1 MEPYSGVVTTGIY
14 CRPGCPARPD
24 PGNVVGFPDPAAAEA
39 AGFRACLRCR
49 PYRSPTPANGD
60 APDLVCRAVRLIVA
74 GALDGA
80 GENALAARLGVSA
93 RHLRRLVVSHVGA
106 TPDQVARS
114 RRAHFARRLLDDT
127 DLTVT
132 EVAFASGY
140 GSVRQLNRACKDVFR
155 ATPVELRARR
165 RRADRLAADGG
176 LTLRLRF
183 CGTVDWPAFLA
194 YFAVR
199 AIPGV
204 ESVDAVAYRRT
215 IVVDG
220 DPGVLEVT
228 AGGADHLLM
237 RAHLPHWEGLIHVV
251 ERVRR
256 IFGLDTDIDAAAATL
271 RGDPLIGPL
280 VDARPGLRVP
290 GAWDPFEVGVRAIL
304 GQQVTVSGAS
314 TLAARLVER
323 HGTPVPGLGQ
333 VGLRY
338 TFPTPDSLAAADL
351 DGLGIVGTRIA
362 AIRAFARGGG
372 GRGGA
377 SGRQPRP
384 RRSRGVD
391 HRAARPGPMD
401 GRLPRLAARRA
412 GCLPGHRPGAD
423 PVGRRTGR
431 SAGTDRPVARRTGRG
446 MATVAG
452 PGRRPPVDGRRA
464 RTRPSAGA
472 RPVAG
477 GSPAGRAARRAT
489 ARRAARRFADDRGR
503 RPPVRSRLPARRPVC
518 SRSPARRPVRS
529 RLPIRR
535 SVCSRS
541 PARRPVRSRLP
552 IRGPV
557 GSRLPTRPARRRPS
571 GPHPAGTA
579 VPA

>member
-1 MEPYSGVVTTGIY
+1 MESYSGVVTTGIY

-24 PGNVVGFPDPAAAEA
+24 PGNVVAFPDPAAAEA
-39 AGFRACLRCR
+39 AGFRACMRCR
-49 PYRSPTPANGD
+49 PYRSATPAKGD
-60 APDLVCRAVRLIVA
+60 APELVCRAVGLILA

-80 GENALAARLGVSA
+80 GEDALAARLGVSA
-93 RHLRRLVVSHVGA
+93 RHLRRLFAEHVGA

-176 LTLRLRF
+176 LALRLPFR
-183 CGTVDWPAFLA
+183 GTVDWPAFLA

-204 ESVDAVAYRRT
+204 EHVDEVAYRRT

-220 DPGVLEVT
+220 DPGMLEVT
-228 AGGADHLLM
+228 AGGADHLLV
-237 RAHLPHWEGLIHVV
+237 RAHLPHWEGMIHVV
-251 ERVRR
+251 ERARR
-256 IFGLDTDIDAAAATL
+256 IFGLHTDADAAAASL

-323 HGTPVPGLGQ
+323 HGTPVPGLGP
-333 VGLRY
+333 VGLRC
-338 TFPTPDSLAAADL
+338 TFPPPESLAVADL
-351 DGLGIVGTRIA
+351 DGLGITGARIA
-362 AIRAFARGGG
+362 AIRTFARAVA
-372 GRGGA
+372 RGEVRLDGSVGLDDLVA
-377 SGRQPRP
+377 SIT
-384 RRSRGVD
+384 
-391 HRAARPGPMD
+391 
-401 GRLPRLAARRA
+401 RLPGLGPWTAGYLALRLGERDAFPATDL
-412 GCLPGHRPGAD
+412 GLI
-423 PVGRRTGR
+423 R
-431 SAGTDRPVARRTGRG
+431 SAGALAGRHEPTARWLAERAEAWRPWRALAAVHLWTADVPRPAARHELDPPPAVSRPVARRTG
-446 MATVAG
+446 
-452 PGRRPPVDGRRA
+452 GRRPAEPPADPPMTA
-464 RTRPSAGA
+464 EPPAGPPTTAEPPAGLPAPA
-472 RPVAG
+472 RPAAAVG
-477 GSPAGRAARRAT
+477 TTPGR
-489 ARRAARRFADDRGR
+489 DG
-503 RPPVRSRLPARRPVC
+503 
-518 SRSPARRPVRS
+518 
-529 RLPIRR
+529 
-535 SVCSRS
+535 
-541 PARRPVRSRLP
+541 
-552 IRGPV
+552 
-557 GSRLPTRPARRRPS
+557 
-571 GPHPAGTA
+571 